1 MTMKRFFRIFAAV
14 ALVCSTLVACEEKFV
29 EYDPAPQ
36 ETTAQVYFSSEAATS
51 FNLLEVETVEI
62 PVMRAVT
69 AGALDVAIT
78 AIVDEAHQGLF
89 NIPSSV
95 SFADGEATT
104 TLTITFDPANL
115 EFDTSYP
122 VSLQIAADKI
132 TDYGKDL
139 LNLVL
144 DYPAPYELVGTG
156 LFREDIMTTFYSVEN
171 VEYEAE
177 IYTNFINPGYVYV
190 KNVYTSLYPYNDPGD
205 YVTEDH
211 YLAINVSDPNEVIIP
226 RQKIGLNWGY
236 GDVEIAT
243 TVPGTFKDGVITFP
257 AKGLLICMPEYDDGF
272 YYANVNGMFRVVMPG
287 VELTDYSLALTYSG
301 VRADVNNDVRP
312 VVDAVFGADVAE
324 IMYAVV
330 PGNIQYDGDAI
341 AEVVAGMFDESIV
354 SATVAAVD
362 QVDDEEELLQMELV
376 GAESVEAGIYTMVAI
391 PLNADGEAEVADLT
405 SVAFYVNAMSE
416 VAEAMDFQFATMTM
430 NQLFA
435 MFDEEGNFPESSTM
449 AWFAMGSNISTWKQ
463 VVAGMKSVQPLLD
476 KGITLE
482 QIVLA
487 NGSDW
492 DLGYINTDGY
502 DYNYFEGLDPET
514 AYIVINYVEDLYG
527 NKGVVAAVHTT
538 APAEEE
544 TVAVDKA
551 TLKTNLTKVQ
561 GVTNLLK

>member
-36 ETTAQVYFSSEAATS
+36 ETTAQVYFAKEAATS

-78 AIVDEAHQGLF
+78 ATVDEAHQGLF

-104 TLTITFDPANL
+104 TLTITFDPADL

-156 LFREDIMTTFYSVEN
+156 LFREDIMTTFFSVEN

-177 IYTNFINPGYVYV
+177 IYTNFINPGYIYV

-272 YYANVNGMFRVVMPG
+272 YYANANGMFRVVMPG

-301 VRADVNNDVRP
+301 VRADAKNDVRP

-341 AEVVAGMFDESIV
+341 AEVVAGMADGSIA

-376 GAESVEAGIYTMVAI
+376 GAEPVEAGIYTMVAI
-391 PLNADGEAEVADLT
+391 PLNADGDAEVADLT
-405 SVAFYVNAMSE
+405 SVAFYVNSVSE
-416 VAEAMDFQFATMTM
+416 ASEAMDFQFATMTM

-435 MFDEEGNFPESSTM
+435 MFGEEADFPESSTM
-449 AWFAMGSNISTWKQ
+449 AWFAMGSNISSWKQ

-476 KGITLE
+476 KGVTLE

-502 DYNYFEGLDPET
+502 DYNYFEGLSPET
-514 AYIVINYVEDLYG
+514 SYIVINYVEDLYG